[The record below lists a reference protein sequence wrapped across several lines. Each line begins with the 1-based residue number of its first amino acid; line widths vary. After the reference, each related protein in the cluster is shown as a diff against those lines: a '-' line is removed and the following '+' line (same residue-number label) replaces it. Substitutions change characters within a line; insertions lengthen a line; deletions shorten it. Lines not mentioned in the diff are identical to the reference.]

1 MVYGAQKKKQDS
13 TVALLDFLTTKP
25 MTFSVSRESLHC
37 STRQQSKRKER
48 SRPREVLCIY
58 GQSVLYCLTS
68 LMSSYK

>member
-37 STRQQSKRKER
+37 STEHDSSQSEKSVQDAER
-48 SRPREVLCIY
+48 YYVFMVSQFCTV
-58 GQSVLYCLTS
+58 
-68 LMSSYK
+68 